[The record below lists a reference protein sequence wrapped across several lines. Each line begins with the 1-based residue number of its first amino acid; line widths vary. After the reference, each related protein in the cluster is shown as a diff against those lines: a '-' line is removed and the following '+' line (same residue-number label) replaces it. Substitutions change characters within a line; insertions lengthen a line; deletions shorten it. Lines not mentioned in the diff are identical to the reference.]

1 MSVDPKAAAKLEQ
14 AYDALIA
21 RFLGPLLNGNLATLG
36 RPLAPAALDYF
47 EQTRSQSSEVESEI
61 ATALCRGGS
70 EIALVE
76 AVPWP
81 SRDLL
86 AITMVLHN
94 LLFLTDPSLDRL
106 FVRGA
111 RNVVLE
117 WIDRLLSLIDVPST
131 RGDALARHAM
141 LGAFFRAA
149 RRDTVVTNWAY
160 TYRFYGRPPPPN
172 VVAFPRVR
180 LVHEEHSTVQMMSAI
195 AELDSQHGLGLALR
209 VRDLLTRSPVTEL
222 CRLDRA
228 NPLRF
233 GIANLKVLADSALRG
248 GIARAIAG
256 SDEWALAAVLG
267 AALAAPELRHAS
279 PELLGPLFR
288 FLQEIHLTAALDE
301 RRGKPLPTSISA
313 HATRYAAVL
322 PAWLD
327 HPALA
332 RSLGW
337 LSRTDTALVEQRA
350 AALRKLVSIERLL
363 EISALMSRIC
373 LSSSHDTSII
383 AGPR

>member
-1 MSVDPKAAAKLEQ
+1 MDPKAAAKLEQ

-21 RFLGPLLNGNLATLG
+21 RFLGPLLSGSLASLG

-47 EQTRSQSSEVESEI
+47 EQTRSQSSEAESEI

-86 AITMVLHN
+86 AITMILHN

-111 RNVVLE
+111 RRVVLE
-117 WIDRLLSLIDVPST
+117 WIDRLLSLIDAPST

-141 LGAFFRAA
+141 LSAFFRAV

-180 LVHEEHSTVQMMSAI
+180 LVHEEHSTVEMMSRI
-195 AELDSQHGLGLALR
+195 AELDAQHEFGLALR
-209 VRDLLTRSPVTEL
+209 LRDLLARSPVTEL
-222 CRLDRA
+222 SRLDRA

-233 GIANLKVLADSALRG
+233 GIANLQVLADPALRG

-256 SDEWALAAVLG
+256 SDEWAHAAVLG
-267 AALAAPELRHAS
+267 GALAAPELRHAS
-279 PELLGPLFR
+279 SELLEPLFR
-288 FLQEIHLTAALDE
+288 FLLETHLTATLDE
-301 RRGKPLPTSISA
+301 RRGKPLPASIPV
-313 HATRYAAVL
+313 HAARYAAVL

-337 LSRTDTALVEQRA
+337 LSRKETALVEQRA
-350 AALRKLVSIERLL
+350 AALRKLVPLERLA
-363 EISALMSRIC
+363 EISALLSRIS
-373 LSSSHDTSII
+373 LSSSLHSSII